1 MKERNSTAAISVKA
15 PVIGLPRAMLYDRY
29 EVLWKSFFSALG
41 MKGIV
46 SKPTNKAMIEAGSA
60 LAIDEACLS
69 TKIYLGHIQ
78 SLIGKCD
85 YILVPRISNFG
96 LHRNMCTK
104 FESLYDVVCN
114 VFRNTDQKFVA
125 YNVDAL
131 QKIDEE
137 KAFVD
142 LGTALGYDRKTAQKA
157 YKRAKRN
164 ESEDWKK
171 KVHEEEA
178 LYKSQGIKV
187 LIVAHSYV
195 LGDAYI
201 GQPVLDY
208 LKGMEVTPI
217 RADQN
222 NTSRTYFGTEG
233 TYYVTPDGYAISAFE
248 EDAASYAAA
257 PSGLRVETLLEKL
270 KEMQK

>member
-96 LHRNMCTK
+96 LHRKC
-104 FESLYDVVCN
+104 
-114 VFRNTDQKFVA
+114 A
-125 YNVDAL
+125 
-131 QKIDEE
+131 EE
-137 KAFVD
+137 NQTIHLVTMHLD
-142 LGTALGYDRKTAQKA
+142 TAHQFTAQLPLQ
-157 YKRAKRN
+157 R
-164 ESEDWKK
+164 
-171 KVHEEEA
+171 
-178 LYKSQGIKV
+178 L
-187 LIVAHSYV
+187 
-195 LGDAYI
+195 
-201 GQPVLDY
+201 
-208 LKGMEVTPI
+208 
-217 RADQN
+217 
-222 NTSRTYFGTEG
+222 
-233 TYYVTPDGYAISAFE
+233 
-248 EDAASYAAA
+248 
-257 PSGLRVETLLEKL
+257 
-270 KEMQK
+270 

>member
-178 LYKSQGIKV
+178 LYKSQSIKV

-201 GQPVLDY
+201 GQPVID
-208 LKGMEVTPI
+208 T
-217 RADQN
+217 
-222 NTSRTYFGTEG
+222 
-233 TYYVTPDGYAISAFE
+233 
-248 EDAASYAAA
+248 
-257 PSGLRVETLLEKL
+257 
-270 KEMQK
+270 

>member
-104 FESLYDVVCN
+104 FESLYDVVCRCFSGN
-114 VFRNTDQKFVA
+114 
-125 YNVDAL
+125 
-131 QKIDEE
+131 
-137 KAFVD
+137 
-142 LGTALGYDRKTAQKA
+142 
-157 YKRAKRN
+157 
-164 ESEDWKK
+164 
-171 KVHEEEA
+171 
-178 LYKSQGIKV
+178 GI
-187 LIVAHSYV
+187 
-195 LGDAYI
+195 
-201 GQPVLDY
+201 
-208 LKGMEVTPI
+208 
-217 RADQN
+217 
-222 NTSRTYFGTEG
+222 
-233 TYYVTPDGYAISAFE
+233 
-248 EDAASYAAA
+248 
-257 PSGLRVETLLEKL
+257 
-270 KEMQK
+270 